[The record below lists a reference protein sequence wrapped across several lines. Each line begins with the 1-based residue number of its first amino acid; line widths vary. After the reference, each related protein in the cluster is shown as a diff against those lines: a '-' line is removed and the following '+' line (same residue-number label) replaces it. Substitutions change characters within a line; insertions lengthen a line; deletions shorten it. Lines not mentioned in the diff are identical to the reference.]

1 MELREVGLSDHPREV
16 IQAALAH
23 AVQHRVES
31 AYARSDLF
39 ERRRWQI
46 VGVRDSGGLAQPR
59 AGPSLAA
66 SRSASPSISRI
77 SATKSIMS

>member
-46 VGVRDSGGLAQPR
+46 VGVRDSGGLA
-59 AGPSLAA
+59 
-66 SRSASPSISRI
+66 
-77 SATKSIMS
+77 